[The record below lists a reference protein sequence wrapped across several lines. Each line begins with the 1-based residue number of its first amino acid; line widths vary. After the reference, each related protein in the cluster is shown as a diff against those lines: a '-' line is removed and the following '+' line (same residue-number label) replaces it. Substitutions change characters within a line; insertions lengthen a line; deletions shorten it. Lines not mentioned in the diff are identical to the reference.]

1 MWKAL
6 PKDAQMPKTT
16 IYYWCVN
23 QPGAS
28 WKNYSSPSAMRDILA
43 QCNNNNWEER
53 SIHGHRNGEILE
65 RDFGTGESR
74 NWERYTSWGKSIL
87 NYFLVFV
94 VTFFDIVQK
103 ENNHDTNQDELMLT
117 RYKKYSKFN
126 FSRAL
131 GCRRFRFLAFG
142 GLDKL
147 SFYESWN
154 VPTGR
159 KHRMFMFWASHPDA
173 LCR

>member
-1 MWKAL
+1 M
-6 PKDAQMPKTT
+6 PKDAQLFKKCPKPQYIIDVYTNQVLAGRTT
-16 IYYWCVN
+16 LVLVQCVIFWHSVIIIIERR
-23 QPGAS
+23 GAFMATAMEKS
-28 WKNYSSPSAMRDILA
+28 LNATLVLESP
-43 QCNNNNWEER
+43 
-53 SIHGHRNGEILE
+53 EI
-65 RDFGTGESR
+65 G
-74 NWERYTSWGKSIL
+74 ERYTSWGKSIL

-147 SFYESWN
+147 SFYES
-154 VPTGR
+154 
-159 KHRMFMFWASHPDA
+159 
-173 LCR
+173 

>member
-1 MWKAL
+1 MATAMEKSLNATL
-6 PKDAQMPKTT
+6 
-16 IYYWCVN
+16 VLE
-23 QPGAS
+23 
-28 WKNYSSPSAMRDILA
+28 SP
-43 QCNNNNWEER
+43 
-53 SIHGHRNGEILE
+53 EI
-65 RDFGTGESR
+65 G
-74 NWERYTSWGKSIL
+74 ERYTSWGKSIL
-87 NYFLVFV
+87 KYFLVFV

-147 SFYESWN
+147 SFYES
-154 VPTGR
+154 
-159 KHRMFMFWASHPDA
+159 
-173 LCR
+173 